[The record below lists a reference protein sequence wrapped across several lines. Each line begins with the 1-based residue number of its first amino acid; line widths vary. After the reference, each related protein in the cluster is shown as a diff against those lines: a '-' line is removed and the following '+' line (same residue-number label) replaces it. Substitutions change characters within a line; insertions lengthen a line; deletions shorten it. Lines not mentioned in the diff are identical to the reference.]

1 MKKSFCLLFT
11 LTLLLSVPCCTEQ
24 KTENAEILAKINDY
38 ELTKEEFEFLLVSD
52 LEFDPD
58 FKLTEEARELFLD
71 QLIQQELFIQEA
83 KRLRLDTK
91 EKFIKAIERYWEAT
105 LIKELLDL
113 KGKEVNKRTYVTQ
126 EEVEVRYEEMKNSND
141 TIPPF
146 ERIAKEIAQNL
157 KEEKKRKK
165 LREWI
170 NTLRKTAK
178 IEINEE
184 QLSQD

>member
-24 KTENAEILAKINDY
+24 ESENDEILAKINDY
-38 ELTKEEFEFLLVSD
+38 ELTNEEFESLLVSD

-58 FKLTEEARELFLD
+58 FKLTKEARELFLD

-91 EKFIKAIERYWEAT
+91 EKFIKTIERYWEAT
-105 LIKELLDL
+105 LIKELMDL
-113 KGKEVNKRTYVTQ
+113 KGKELYRSTYVTQ
-126 EEVEVRYEEMKNSND
+126 EEVGVRYVEMKKRND

-146 ERIAKEIAQNL
+146 EMIAKEIAQNL
-157 KEEKKRKK
+157 KEEKKQKK
-165 LREWI
+165 LKEWI
-170 NTLRKTAK
+170 NTLKKTAK

-184 QLSQD
+184 QLSKN